1 MSVVNVNVNNFE
13 SEIKNSKKP
22 VLLDFYANWCA
33 PCRMIAPFVE
43 EIAQENP
50 DILVGKVNVDESPE
64 LAGAFEVQYIPMVV
78 IIKDGQITHSSSG
91 VKTKEQLLELLK

>member
-1 MSVVNVNVNNFE
+1 MTKLTIDNFE
-13 SEIKNSKKP
+13 NTVKENKK
-22 VLLDFYANWCA
+22 VLVDFYADWCGPCKLLA
-33 PCRMIAPFVE
+33 PVIE
-43 EIAQENP
+43 ELDKELS
-50 DILVGKVNVDESPE
+50 DVCVCKVNVDESPE